1 MEKKLAVPDVML
13 VQYRPRIVNGINEA
27 PSNERIYLDSP
38 RECAV
43 ALNRLLTF
51 GGSWN
56 YIHSGITPTMLPEAE
71 YSAAWE
77 AKMSAIRKELL
88 NVIG

>member
-1 MEKKLAVPDVML
+1 MEKKLAVPDVVL

-38 RECAV
+38 RECA
-43 ALNRLLTF
+43 AAFNRLMAV
-51 GGSWN
+51 GGTWN
-56 YIHSGITPTMLPEAE
+56 YIYSAVMPTMVSEAE
-71 YSAAWE
+71 YSATWE